1 MFVLPCSKLSGIHL
15 LRKVLILVLKPAQI
29 DANSRLVP
37 VHFHKCWTVS
47 QTLTLGSAPNFG
59 ASIDFIFCC
68 LHWFFQALIYTHYHP
83 NETLVVHFICSWI
96 CHFWSFWMID
106 SNGHSLLPAEIVSF
120 LVPLILLYLDFFS
133 SMPMMHSS
141 RHFIAGKNCCLP
153 IIKWRHKFWP
163 KANCFRCNLFLSLA
177 NILSIG
183 LVYAPYF
190 RCKVICQ
197 CCVYCLW
204 IVFPHLD
211 PAQEGTALTQTG
223 LRRPTLTPVTL
234 VCRLILLW
242 IYYGSV

>member
-29 DANSRLVP
+29 DAKSRLVP
-37 VHFHKCWTVS
+37 VHFHKCWTIS
-47 QTLTLGSAPNFG
+47 QTLTLDSAPNFG
-59 ASIDFIFCC
+59 AAIAFIFCC
-68 LHWFFQALIYTHYHP
+68 FHWFFQALIYTHYHP

-96 CHFWSFWMID
+96 CHFWFFWMIG

-120 LVPLILLYLDFFS
+120 LVPLILLYLDFLLLHANDAFFQTFYRGQKLLFANYL
-133 SMPMMHSS
+133 MATH
-141 RHFIAGKNCCLP
+141 
-153 IIKWRHKFWP
+153 FWP